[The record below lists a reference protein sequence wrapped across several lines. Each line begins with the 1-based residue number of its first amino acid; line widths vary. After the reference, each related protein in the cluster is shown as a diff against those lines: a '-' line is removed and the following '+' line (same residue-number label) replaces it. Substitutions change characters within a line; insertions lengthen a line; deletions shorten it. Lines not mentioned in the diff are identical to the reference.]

1 MGDQRRLWTGDWA
14 RYQEAPTEPIPVAKP
29 QPDPRPAA
37 RATVA
42 RHAEARKTR
51 AWTAA
56 FAAGAGV
63 FAFAFGYI
71 YGEVRAGTD
80 PGLRQASVS
89 RAAQPQG
96 ESQQQINPQ
105 QQAPQVQPQLP
116 PDQSGQSGQS
126 GSVPGDQGM
135 PPLTTRQS

>member
-14 RYQEAPTEPIPVAKP
+14 RYQEAPTEPIAIAGPRP
-29 QPDPRPAA
+29 QPQADPRAAA
-37 RATVA
+37 RAAVVA
-42 RHAEARKTR
+42 DTEKRRTR

-56 FAAGAGV
+56 AAVGAGV

-80 PGLRQASVS
+80 PGLRETNASQV
-89 RAAQPQG
+89 APA
-96 ESQQQINPQ
+96 QQQQ
-105 QQAPQVQPQLP
+105 QVQPQLP
-116 PDQSGQSGQS
+116 PDQSGSVTPDQS
-126 GSVPGDQGM
+126 GSLPGDQGM